1 MHPRGRAAGPVE
13 ARVQCQRR
21 AAQKEADMQ
30 GNLSKTFFQLTLT
43 GVFFGLFVTSVASTQ
58 ATHSTSNAGIV
69 RVSVETLAYVRIEV
83 KASDKQIVIP
93 YCDGAD
99 PDEYSLYCNQGLE
112 RSLEHWDGNKWNR
125 ATPGYPGE
133 VFGIELDKWKP
144 VVIDP
149 GKNAVFYFKF
159 SPSFYHIKKGEKL
172 RLRVS
177 FWSKVESM
185 KTGKADGVF
194 VSPAF
199 ECP

>member
-1 MHPRGRAAGPVE
+1 L
-13 ARVQCQRR
+13 RR
-21 AAQKEADMQ
+21 AQLRQPQATQKEVEMQ
-30 GNLSKTFFQLTLT
+30 GNLSKAFVRSTVIGILL
-43 GVFFGLFVTSVASTQ
+43 GLFVTSVASAQ
-58 ATHSTSNAGIV
+58 ATHPTGNAGIV
-69 RVSVETLAYVRIEV
+69 SVSVESLAYVRIEI

-99 PDEYSLYCNQGLE
+99 PGEYSLYCNQGLE

-125 ATPGYPGE
+125 STPGYPGE
-133 VFGIELDKWKP
+133 VFGIEPARWKP
-144 VVIDP
+144 AVIDP
-149 GKNAVFYFKF
+149 GKSTVFYFKF

-185 KTGKADGVF
+185 KTGKADGVL
-194 VSPAF
+194 VSPVF